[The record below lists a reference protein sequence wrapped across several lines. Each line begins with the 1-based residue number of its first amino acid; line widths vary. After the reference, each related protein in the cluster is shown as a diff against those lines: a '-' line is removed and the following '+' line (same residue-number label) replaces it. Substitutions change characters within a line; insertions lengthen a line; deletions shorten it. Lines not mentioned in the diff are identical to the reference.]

1 MSRMRDI
8 VENWGTFTKDT
19 SSHKTE
25 VTALVP
31 LWPSRA
37 QRGQV
42 AEVHRI
48 RRVVANR
55 LVRSFL
61 QRQVPN
67 LGIQH
72 LEVRLGGGDFEAP
85 PDSRGHLY
93 CAIRNSKRENH
104 TTMGATP
111 SGSLI

>member
-48 RRVVANR
+48 RRVVAN
-55 LVRSFL
+55 
-61 QRQVPN
+61 Q
-67 LGIQH
+67 LGAII
-72 LEVRLGGGDFEAP
+72 FAAP
-85 PDSRGHLY
+85 GAQSW
-93 CAIRNSKRENH
+93 H
-104 TTMGATP
+104 TTP
-111 SGSLI
+111 

>member
-85 PDSRGHLY
+85 PEHQGYSY
-93 CAIRNSKRENH
+93 H
-104 TTMGATP
+104 TVRI
-111 SGSLI
+111 SGPPLLRHKKF